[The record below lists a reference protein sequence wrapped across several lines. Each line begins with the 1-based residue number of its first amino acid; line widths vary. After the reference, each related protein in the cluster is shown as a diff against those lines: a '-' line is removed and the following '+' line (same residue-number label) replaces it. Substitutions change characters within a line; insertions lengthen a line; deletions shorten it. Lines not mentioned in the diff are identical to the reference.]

1 MIDLSLPIII
11 FDAETNGLLRD
22 VTKVHCVSYQV
33 YFKREIVETESLVD
47 TEDIKKLFRRKAV
60 FLGHNI
66 IRYDFP
72 VFFKVL
78 QIPIPEFV
86 IDTLGLSWY
95 LYPNLKEHGLEA
107 WGRRLGIEKPPIKD
121 WKDLEIEMYIFRCE
135 EDVKINVELFKK
147 QFTYLNEIYLSLE
160 NMSKII
166 DYLNF
171 KLDCLREQEEEG
183 ITLDEETCKK
193 NLEVIREAF
202 NAKRDILSAI
212 MPPELGKIIK
222 SRPKVP
228 FKQDGTLSH
237 YGDLWFNYLRENN
250 LPFDIECVRELPNPG
265 STPQLIQWLF
275 SLGWK
280 PATFKV
286 SKSTGKRLPQV
297 SLPFGQGL
305 CHSVKALYN
314 DYPRLKELE
323 DYYMLRHR
331 KGLLKSFL
339 KEVVDG
345 RVKASAHGLT
355 NTLRLAHKK
364 PIANLPK
371 PSVSYGREI
380 RECLTVPDD
389 SYLMCGSDVSSLED
403 STKQHYIY
411 YYDPKY
417 VEDMRIPG
425 FDPHIDIGVLAGL
438 ISKEEEAFYKWADA
452 QKNLTPEESSK
463 FSQIKKVRG
472 ISKTANFA
480 ATYGAGGPKIAETAK
495 IPVDEGYTLHKIYWK
510 RNAAIK
516 QIEKDVTVKVVD
528 GQAWLYNPISGFWIF
543 LKAQKDRF
551 STLNQNTGVF
561 VFDCW
566 LRKVRAKL
574 KSKGIPVV
582 LQYHDEILLVFKKG
596 HRDFVTS
603 TLRQAMKEVNEMLN
617 LNVEI
622 GISVDYGN
630 NYAVCH

>member
-1 MIDLSLPIII
+1 MDFSLPIII
-11 FDAETNGLLRD
+11 FDAETDGLLRE

-33 YFKREIVETESLVD
+33 YLKGKIVETASLVE
-47 TEDIKKLFRRKAV
+47 TEDIKRLFERRAI
-60 FLGHNI
+60 FLGQNI

-78 QIPIPEFV
+78 QIPVPEFLV
-86 IDTLGLSWY
+86 DTLGLSWY

-107 WGRRLGIEKPPIKD
+107 WGKRLGIEKPPIDD
-121 WKDLEIEMYIFRCE
+121 WKGLEIEMYIFRCE

-147 QFTYLNEIYLSLE
+147 QFTYLNEIYPNTE
-160 NMSKII
+160 DMAKII
-166 DYLNF
+166 GYLNF

-193 NLEVIREAF
+193 NLKVIRKAF
-202 NAKRDILSAI
+202 DAKRDILSSI
-212 MPPELGKIIK
+212 MPSELGKIIK
-222 SRPKVP
+222 SKPKVP
-228 FKQDGTLSH
+228 VKQDGTLSH
-237 YGDLWFNYLRENN
+237 YGNLWFDYLRENN
-250 LPFDIECVRELPNPG
+250 LPFDTEVVRELPNPG
-265 STPQLIQWLF
+265 STPQLTKWLF
-275 SLGWK
+275 SLGWE
-280 PATFKV
+280 PITFKV
-286 SKSTGKRLPQV
+286 SESTGKKLPQV

-305 CHSVKALYN
+305 CHSVKALYD

-339 KEVVDG
+339 KEMVDG
-345 RVKASAHGLT
+345 RVAASAHGLT
-355 NTLRLAHKK
+355 NTLRLAHRK

-371 PSVSYGREI
+371 PSVAYGKEI
-380 RECLTVPDD
+380 RECLTIPDD
-389 SYLMCGSDVSSLED
+389 SYIMCGSDVSSLED

-411 YYDPKY
+411 YYDPEY
-417 VEDMRIPG
+417 VEDMRVPG

-438 ISKEEEAFYKWADA
+438 ISKDEEVFYKWADS
-452 QKNLTPEESSK
+452 QKSLKEDETIK
-463 FSQIKKVRG
+463 LKKIKKARG
-472 ISKTANFA
+472 VSKTANFA

-495 IPVDEGYTLHKIYWK
+495 IPINEGYTLHKIYWK

-574 KSKGIPVV
+574 KSKGISVV
-582 LQYHDEILLVFKKG
+582 LQYHDEILLVFKKE
-596 HRDFVTS
+596 HREFVTS
-603 TLRQAMKEVNEMLN
+603 TLKQAMKEVNEMLN

-630 NYAVCH
+630 NYAECH